1 MAADDN
7 NDDNVAILMS
17 MGFDRTQ
24 SIHALNECQNLEMA
38 INSLLSGDGGDND
51 QRQHQGASSLSN
63 QISNNNDDV
72 RAVHSDVSQY
82 SESLGRSACT
92 AIALTM
98 ASKFL
103 KMMAINNNTPAS
115 IITTTFLSDSIQ
127 EGIQIYSTLS
137 SSSNDATGVEHSSV
151 EELIRAC
158 SRESNGSS
166 AREVI
171 ISTIQQFD
179 FSPRQGILSNISDNR
194 MGLEA
199 VLSQCQADA
208 IDSQAYIAV
217 VITKP
222 PESVLVVLPP
232 STSSASGSNSSYI
245 LLDSHPRPQQL
256 IPHCPSGSYAL
267 FHPTLSS
274 LVSSIKQIFPVT
286 ELGNDIPE
294 MMAMMY
300 NSFDA
305 YPFQCRR

>member
-1 MAADDN
+1 MAAAT
-7 NDDNVAILMS
+7 DDNVAILMS

-24 SIHALNECQNLEMA
+24 SIHALTECQNLEMA
-38 INSLLSGDGGDND
+38 INSLLSGNE
-51 QRQHQGASSLSN
+51 GASSSSPPN
-63 QISNNNDDV
+63 QTSNNNDDDV

-82 SESLGRSACT
+82 SEGLGRSACT

-103 KMMAINNNTPAS
+103 KMMAINNKTPAS
-115 IITTTFLSDSIQ
+115 IINSSFLSGSIQ

-137 SSSNDATGVEHSSV
+137 SSNTNATGVEHSSV
-151 EELIRAC
+151 EELIQAC
-158 SRESNGSS
+158 SRESDGSV
-166 AREVI
+166 AKEVI

-179 FSPRQGILSNISDNR
+179 SSPRQGILSNISDNP

-208 IDSQAYIAV
+208 IDSQSYTAV

-222 PESVLVVLPP
+222 PETVLVLLPP
-232 STSSASGSNSSYI
+232 STSCASGSNSNSSYI

-256 IPHCPSGSYAL
+256 IPHCPLGSYAL

-286 ELGNDIPE
+286 ELGNDIQE
-294 MMAMMY
+294 MMTIMY

-305 YPFQCRR
+305 YPFRCRGPC